1 VIEPLLSEQW
11 FVKMKELAG
20 PAIDV
25 VKQGRVTF
33 IPDRYERT
41 YLEWME
47 NIRDWTISRQLWW
60 GHRIP
65 VWTTEDGQYIVARS
79 EKEALEKAA
88 GRAIT
93 QDEDVLDTWF
103 SSGLWPQ
110 AVLGWPKQNEDLA
123 RYYPTSVLT
132 TARDIIYLWVSRM
145 IMSGLHF
152 MKDIPFDDVYIYAT
166 VLDEQGRRQSKS
178 LGTGVDPLDVIKL
191 YGTDALRFAL
201 LSRAARGQDIRFAA
215 IKENRQPQV
224 EEARNFAN
232 KVWNASRFVMMNLA
246 DEPAIEARW
255 IESDSLSDRWI
266 LAELNTTIE
275 QVTLALEEYRL
286 NEVAQTLYHFFWDS
300 FCDWYIELSK
310 SLVASRE
317 LTPEVSAARSRI
329 VYVLET
335 SLRLL
340 HPLMPF
346 ITEEIWQRLP
356 HEGDSIMTAPWPEAD
371 SSREDP
377 QAREQMET
385 LIALITKVRNIR
397 STWNVPQQSRLK
409 LHIGTAIKSNRDLIS
424 DNEAQIQRLARV
436 DEISMSDELPA
447 FEWAARDIVA
457 GMEIAVP
464 LEGLIDLE
472 KERERITREMTRKEN
487 EARGLASRLDNASF
501 MERAPGDVVEET
513 RGRHAELI
521 AEIEKLRATL
531 DSLGG

>member
-1 VIEPLLSEQW
+1 
-11 FVKMKELAG
+11 
-20 PAIDV
+20 
-25 VKQGRVTF
+25 
-33 IPDRYERT
+33 
-41 YLEWME
+41 
-47 NIRDWTISRQLWW
+47 
-60 GHRIP
+60 
-65 VWTTEDGQYIVARS
+65 
-79 EKEALEKAA
+79 
-88 GRAIT
+88 
-93 QDEDVLDTWF
+93 
-103 SSGLWPQ
+103 
-110 AVLGWPKQNEDLA
+110 
-123 RYYPTSVLT
+123 
-132 TARDIIYLWVSRM
+132 
-145 IMSGLHF
+145 
-152 MKDIPFDDVYIYAT
+152 
-166 VLDEQGRRQSKS
+166 
-178 LGTGVDPLDVIKL
+178 
-191 YGTDALRFAL
+191 
-201 LSRAARGQDIRFAA
+201 
-215 IKENRQPQV
+215 V

-246 DEPAIEARW
+246 EEPGIEARW
-255 IESDSLSDRWI
+255 VASNSLADRWI

-275 QVTLALEEYRL
+275 QVTLALQEYRL

-371 SSREDP
+371 SAREDQ

-409 LHIGTAIKSNRDLIS
+409 LHIGTGNQSIRDLVS

-531 DSLGG
+531 GSLGG